1 MGFLLYLLLKP
12 LARTPSILL
21 PAIRKCQ
28 FLPSPSVLCWR
39 RNQQDDIP
47 GTVIQRSVR
56 GKTLGGIPFLYHLT
70 LPLIFLSVP
79 LRKRQSL

>member
-21 PAIRKCQ
+21 LEIRKCQ

-47 GTVIQRSVR
+47 GTVIQRVSPGEKAR
-56 GKTLGGIPFLYHLT
+56 WN
-70 LPLIFLSVP
+70 FLSLSSYAP
-79 LRKRQSL
+79 FNFPFSSPP